1 MIEFYIEWI
10 DQFGE
15 RHIRRESNTDDLGE
29 YVRMRMLTA
38 KEMTIKRRHAS

>member
-15 RHIRRESNTDDLGE
+15 KHIRRESNTDDLGE
-29 YVRMRMLTA
+29 YVRCRMLTA
-38 KEMTIKRRHAS
+38 KKMTIERRRA